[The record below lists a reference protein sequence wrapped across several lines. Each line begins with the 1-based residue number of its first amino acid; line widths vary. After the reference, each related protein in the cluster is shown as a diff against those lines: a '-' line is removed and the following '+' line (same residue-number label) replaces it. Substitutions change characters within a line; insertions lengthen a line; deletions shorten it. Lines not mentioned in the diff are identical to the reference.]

1 MFTHEHVTMQ
11 GTFACEYIS
20 MQGMLK
26 PEHVTLQS
34 MLTLEYIFSRQ
45 GTKFSRINSWD
56 ESDADSDSALKFD
69 EK

>member
-11 GTFACEYIS
+11 GTFACEYIR

-26 PEHVTLQS
+26 SEHVSLQS
-34 MLTLEYIFSRQ
+34 MLTRKYIFSRQ
-45 GTKFSRINSWD
+45 GTKFSRVNGWD

>member
-11 GTFACEYIS
+11 VTFACEYIR

-26 PEHVTLQS
+26 SEHISLQS
-34 MLTLEYIFSRQ
+34 MLTRKYIFSRQ
-45 GTKFSRINSWD
+45 GTKFSRVNGWD